1 MRIYRDSSLPT
12 NNLDELYNQELRIK
26 LYFLLMV
33 LQDNDQT
40 NRIFFLSIIK
50 VKKKMVSQ
58 RPCLRWFSLVP
69 RHSSWRAEGS
79 GYETRAP

>member
-58 RPCLRWFSLVP
+58 RP
-69 RHSSWRAEGS
+69 
-79 GYETRAP
+79 

>member
-33 LQDNDQT
+33 LQDNDQ
-40 NRIFFLSIIK
+40 IFSF
-50 VKKKMVSQ
+50 Q
-58 RPCLRWFSLVP
+58 
-69 RHSSWRAEGS
+69 
-79 GYETRAP
+79 